1 MNVHKKC
8 TESVPSLCG
17 CDHTGSVENVSSN
30 FLNQLTFPREER
42 KNSFGHLMS
51 SKQAHSNRY
60 YLDKKGAEMTSLFS
74 DRGMQSYTYGPK
86 WPQ

>member
-17 CDHTGSVENVSSN
+17 CDHTGSVKNLNRN
-30 FLNQLTFPREER
+30 FGNQLKFPREER
-42 KNSFGHLMS
+42 KNSSGHLMS

-60 YLDKKGAEMTSLFS
+60 YLAIKWVKKWL
-74 DRGMQSYTYGPK
+74 
-86 WPQ
+86 